1 MVQKFRHALLVPV
14 ETKKFNAIH
23 KSFSVPLGNA
33 LSPEGGGGYGE
44 TPLFFWGALLHL
56 LRVACG
62 LDELEP

>member
-44 TPLFFWGALLHL
+44 TPPPFFLGAFDYIYF
-56 LRVACG
+56 VMPAASMS
-62 LDELEP
+62 